1 MPGIADISGYRP
13 AAYLEPS
20 VLISYDQMKI
30 IIDTFTNKSTQVKE
44 DYESYMSRQPIGS
57 TNDIPKKAVYVKF
70 RKEASDDQINRMKN
84 DMVKLAGDTNAIAFD
99 AR

>member
-30 IIDTFTNKSTQVKE
+30 IIDTFTNKST
-44 DYESYMSRQPIGS
+44 
-57 TNDIPKKAVYVKF
+57 
-70 RKEASDDQINRMKN
+70 
-84 DMVKLAGDTNAIAFD
+84 
-99 AR
+99 